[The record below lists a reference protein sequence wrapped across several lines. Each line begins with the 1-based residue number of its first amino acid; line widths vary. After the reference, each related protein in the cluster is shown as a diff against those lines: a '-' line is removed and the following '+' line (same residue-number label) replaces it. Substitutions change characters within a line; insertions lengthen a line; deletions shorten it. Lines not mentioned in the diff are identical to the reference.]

1 VAAVDLI
8 ARGEFGKMVCLQSE
22 CITGVDIAHAIGK
35 MKAVDPQ
42 GELVRTARA
51 IGISFGD

>member
-1 VAAVDLI
+1 MVCLRNERIQAVDL
-8 ARGEFGKMVCLQSE
+8 RE
-22 CITGVDIAHAIGK
+22 AIGK
-35 MKAVDPQ
+35 MKTVDPE